1 MMFKGEVY
9 TLDLINKILYYFDMM
24 LVSINST
31 EGTLVKIESDL
42 GKTKEVA
49 TKVVQISL
57 AISEIVVLLYKVYG
71 VFLNTSTVL
80 QNGALGVSEEKNN
93 SYKAMKDLQKN
104 IDIELLQA
112 VLEDSTTVPDSFID
126 KLHADVEAYRDKLNS
141 RVEARSDN

>member
-1 MMFKGEVY
+1 MFKGEVY

>member
-1 MMFKGEVY
+1 MVG
-9 TLDLINKILYYFDMM
+9 LINKILYYFDMM

-31 EGTLVKIESDL
+31 EGSLVKIENDL

-57 AISEIVVLLYKVYG
+57 AISEIVVLLYRVYG
-71 VFLNTSTVL
+71 VFLNTSTVI
-80 QNGALGVSEEKNN
+80 QSSALGVSDEKNN
-93 SYKAMKDLQKN
+93 SYKAMKDLQRN
-104 IDIELLQA
+104 VDIELLQA

-126 KLHADVEAYRDKLNS
+126 KLHADVEAYKDKLNS

>member
-1 MMFKGEVY
+1 MGGVY
-9 TLDLINKILYYFDMM
+9 MVGLINKILYYFDLM

-31 EGTLVKIESDL
+31 EGS
-42 GKTKEVA
+42 KTREVA

-71 VFLNTSTVL
+71 VFLNTSTVI
-80 QNGALGVSEEKNN
+80 QSGALGVSEEKNN

-104 IDIELLQA
+104 VDIELLQA

-126 KLHADVEAYRDKLNS
+126 KLHADVEAYKDKLNS
-141 RVEARSDN
+141 RIEARSDN

>member
-141 RVEARSDN
+141 RVEARRDN